1 MIMRLTRRIAALL
14 AGLVVLAGALAV
26 PSPASAATDA
36 PRPGISVAQYQQTLA
51 SNINVID
58 LSDEGIYASMIESA
72 KSDKFPK
79 GKVYRDGTW
88 DPPRALEPLTAYT
101 EFIAC
106 DFLGS
111 QVWTVVINP
120 NDVPAPFDFVVDSP
134 TGERFVGTEYAS
146 PGWSILMTFN
156 RPGTYRYTVGW
167 DAQNLTFAEDDLV
180 LTCP

>member
-1 MIMRLTRRIAALL
+1 MIIRLAQRTASLL
-14 AGLVVLAGALAV
+14 TFAVLAGVLVVA
-26 PSPASAATDA
+26 SPVSAATDT
-36 PRPGISVAQYQQTLA
+36 PRPGMSVAQYQQMLA

-58 LSDEGIYASMIESA
+58 LSDAGTYASMVESA

-79 GKVYRDGTW
+79 GKVYQNGSW
-88 DPPRALEPLTAYT
+88 DPPRALKPLTAYT

-120 NDVPAPFDFVVDSP
+120 NDVPAPFDFAVDP
-134 TGERFVGTEYAS
+134 ATGEEVRGTAYAS
-146 PGWSILMTFN
+146 PGWNILMNFN
-156 RPGTYRYTVGW
+156 SPGSYRYTVGW
-167 DAQNLTFAEDDLV
+167 DDQNLTFAQDDLV